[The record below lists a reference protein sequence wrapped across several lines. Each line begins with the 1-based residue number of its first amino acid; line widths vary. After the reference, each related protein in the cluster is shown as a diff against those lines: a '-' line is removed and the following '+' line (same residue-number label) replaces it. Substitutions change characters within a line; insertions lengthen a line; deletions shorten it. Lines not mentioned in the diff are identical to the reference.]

1 MLPVAGF
8 LNLCLLYC
16 KAFPDKE
23 LRMTSSFP
31 NRTLGQSVLVS
42 AAQYASRPAVVT
54 EVGTLTYEHLA
65 RLIDAFATNLAV
77 RGVDSSSFC
86 AVAGADPMI
95 TLMSYFAASALGA
108 RWTTGISDDEIARQ
122 VGVTHVILPET
133 IEASVSVG
141 HRIDVDQTWS
151 ARPPQFGVGSDIPFA
166 ETTGLDDDWVIAPT
180 SGTTGNSKLVAIS
193 QRAMLKRAQALSG
206 HFGEPECLLGS
217 LMPVTSFPFLSRI
230 LPVFLAGGCIV
241 VAQNGRF
248 IIESRPTDLFGSPN
262 QFSSLMAQTSNSE
275 RLGTAHVGGG
285 KLSDDLAL
293 GLLGRF
299 ETVFEHYGST
309 EANMVYS
316 VRKSLAAD
324 GTVQSEYLGCE
335 GEVQIVDEAGQ
346 PTPDGELGELRI
358 RHDYLAN
365 DYLNAPDARESAF
378 REGWFHPGDLG
389 HFLPD
394 GRLEI
399 VGRTRDT
406 LNVGGVKLP
415 GPAIDAALRD
425 ITDVVDAMCFLLP
438 DSSGISR
445 IAAFLVVRGKRSQNA
460 VAEDARAELSDRFG
474 PRAAPEKV
482 LFAPSLPRGA
492 TGEPDREK
500 CAFMAVSKR
509 QQLLN

>member
-230 LPVFLAGGCIV
+230 LPVFLAGGVHCRG
-241 VAQNGRF
+241 A
-248 IIESRPTDLFGSPN
+248 ERPVHYRVKAHRSVRITEPVFVPDGADQ
-262 QFSSLMAQTSNSE
+262 QF
-275 RLGTAHVGGG
+275 GTAGHRPCRGRQAFGRSGAGPVGP
-285 KLSDDLAL
+285 
-293 GLLGRF
+293 
-299 ETVFEHYGST
+299 V
-309 EANMVYS
+309 
-316 VRKSLAAD
+316 
-324 GTVQSEYLGCE
+324 
-335 GEVQIVDEAGQ
+335 
-346 PTPDGELGELRI
+346 
-358 RHDYLAN
+358 
-365 DYLNAPDARESAF
+365 
-378 REGWFHPGDLG
+378 
-389 HFLPD
+389 
-394 GRLEI
+394 
-399 VGRTRDT
+399 
-406 LNVGGVKLP
+406 
-415 GPAIDAALRD
+415 
-425 ITDVVDAMCFLLP
+425 
-438 DSSGISR
+438 
-445 IAAFLVVRGKRSQNA
+445 
-460 VAEDARAELSDRFG
+460 
-474 PRAAPEKV
+474 
-482 LFAPSLPRGA
+482 
-492 TGEPDREK
+492 
-500 CAFMAVSKR
+500 
-509 QQLLN
+509 